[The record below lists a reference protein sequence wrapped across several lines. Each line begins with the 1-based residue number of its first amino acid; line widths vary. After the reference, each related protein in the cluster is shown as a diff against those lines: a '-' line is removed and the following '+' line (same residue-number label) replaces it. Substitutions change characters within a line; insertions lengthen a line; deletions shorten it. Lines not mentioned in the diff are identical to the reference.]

1 MHLIITFSLT
11 FEVESKKK
19 TRELTLG
26 FGFDSVEGTR
36 VEEQE
41 EKNTN
46 GSGYL
51 RKRESMPGQ

>member
-1 MHLIITFSLT
+1 MRLIITFALT

-19 TRELTLG
+19 TPRAFG

-36 VEEQE
+36 VG
-41 EKNTN
+41 EKKKAN